1 MPLGLSRDK
10 PIFLA
15 QINQYVT
22 VILEPDGD
30 RLRIQSDGRQG
41 KDKVFGE
48 WAECPNLPLL
58 LG

>member
-41 KDKVFGE
+41 KDKDYDMEV
-48 WAECPNLPLL
+48 
-58 LG
+58 